1 MTVHSS
7 LKAAAL
13 QRATGS
19 TRRKYRRS
27 PSHGATIEICSC
39 SARENIFTCD
49 FAIVVGGRGGLF
61 PSILCASCR
70 FILRGTRD
78 GGRGIKGANTSPP
91 SPPPR
96 TLASPHFRRAWERD

>member
-1 MTVHSS
+1 MTVNSS

-27 PSHGATIEICSC
+27 PYHGATIEICSC

-49 FAIVVGGRGGLF
+49 FVFVVGGRGGLF
-61 PSILCASCR
+61 PSILYASGR
-70 FILRGTRD
+70 FNPRGPGA
-78 GGRGIKGANTSPP
+78 GGRGKKA
-91 SPPPR
+91 
-96 TLASPHFRRAWERD
+96 